1 MKICEYVPH
10 GAVPDIRGFAPA
22 IVAQNFAK
30 FLKEDE
36 RYIISNLE
44 EYKDVFSKSEYGDV
58 YRIGESALYRRLFR
72 KITRLD
78 PYPLHVRAAKIVNT
92 RPVDIFHAHQLEFDV
107 KDFRKRVDKNTKI
120 AVHAHI
126 TKKFDPSL
134 GTADCYLV
142 VSEYLKARLIERGF
156 DERLVHIVRNGV
168 DTDIFKPLDE
178 KQKNGIKLKYG
189 IEKNKKVVVFA
200 GRKQEIK
207 GFEVFL
213 EVAKRLLETRD
224 DIFVIAVGSEPAN
237 ALKDESYQD
246 RQKTREILKQNCNFL
261 DLHALKQTEL
271 AEIFGIADIAML
283 PSKSEPQGM
292 TMIEAMSC
300 SAIVVSTATGG
311 IKESIDNNQNGFL
324 VDNPE
329 DIEAYYAAVKDAL
342 NGNFEHIRANAREK
356 ILKTFS
362 WEVVTQSLREVFCKL

>member
-36 RYIISNLE
+36 AYIISNLE
-44 EYKDVFSKSEYGDV
+44 DYKDGFSKTEYGNV

-78 PYPLHVRAAKIVNT
+78 PYPLHARAAKIVNT

-120 AVHAHI
+120 AIHAHV
-126 TKKFDPSL
+126 TKKFDLSL
-134 GTADCYLV
+134 GTADCYLA
-142 VSEYLKARLIERGF
+142 VSAYLRARLIERGF

-189 IEKNKKVVVFA
+189 IEKNRKVVVFA

-207 GFEVFL
+207 GFHVFL
-213 EVAKRLLETRD
+213 EVAKRLLENRD
-224 DIFVIAVGSEPAN
+224 DIFVIAVGAEPNDA
-237 ALKDESYQD
+237 KTEKSYQ
-246 RQKTREILKQNCNFL
+246 KREELRNILKNKSNYL
-261 DLHALKQTEL
+261 ELPPLKQVDL
-271 AEIFGIADIAML
+271 ANIFGVADAALL
-283 PSKSEPQGM
+283 PSKAETQGM
-292 TMIEAMSC
+292 AILEAMSC
-300 SAIVVSTATGG
+300 GCFVVSSDNSAIV
-311 IKESIDNNQNGFL
+311 ESIESGLNGL
-324 VDNPE
+324 LIKNTE
-329 DIEAYYAAVKDAL
+329 DIEAYYAAAKDAL